1 MVRYSI
7 SNTTSGRTLF
17 RGMALVL
24 FISLVSCIQ
33 GYAQTEKE
41 SLSHGAN
48 GIFEAL
54 SAQREGQG
62 TIDITQPEDIKNQV
76 GLVHQKQARHSE
88 GERSG
93 VHTQQGFRIQA
104 YTGNLAKSKEEAY
117 RRAKVDKLVKDYVAM
132 CRVLHRFRIALGQKI
147 ADVKIEHAHQH
158 QNGFFTIAVR
168 LVFKATNEGCKA
180 LKEPNL
186 FDF

>member
-104 YTGNLAKSKEEAY
+104 YTGNLAKSKDEAY
-117 RRAKVDKLVKDYVAM
+117 RRAKVVNAANP
-132 CRVLHRFRIALGQKI
+132 ALGCYVTYKSPCWRLSVGDFRTREEAQKAMQDLKRAIPAI
-147 ADVKIEHAHQH
+147 APELYI
-158 QNGFFTIAVR
+158 VR
-168 LVFKATNEGCKA
+168 DNIRVSN
-180 LKEPNL
+180 
-186 FDF
+186 